1 MWAILDIA
9 SGLIKL
15 ANVLMQEWGRAQD
28 RKAGR
33 TEAEKEAYEQ
43 TLKDLAKIKRAI
55 ANLKSDASSVH
66 NDPDDRAG
74 TTLLRV

>member
-1 MWAILDIA
+1 MWTILDIA

-43 TLKDLAKIKRAI
+43 TLKDLATVRGAI
-55 ANLKSDASSVH
+55 DKLKSNGVR

-74 TTLLRV
+74 LTLLRV